1 MRGIARGEALKA
13 ASSNGSGVIGGFV
26 QGKVSGR
33 PRGNV
38 LLQFVKLRYL
48 EFMRFDQVERRLAE
62 AAFAELPGPDAQSS
76 MAPRPR
82 RFWVPG
88 VVPRGARR
96 AAGLALLYPRGDDTA
111 LLLTVRGAHLANH
124 RGQVSLPGGAV
135 EEGESIEDAALR
147 EAEEE
152 VGLSR
157 AAVAI
162 RLQLTPLHIP
172 VSSYVLHTVVAT
184 AAPPPDLRAA
194 AGEVDRI
201 IEVGLSSLAS
211 GTGLT
216 FELREREG
224 FAVEVPYFELG
235 GAKLWGATAMV
246 VSELL
251 AVLGTPLD
259 PWGRR

>member
-1 MRGIARGEALKA
+1 
-13 ASSNGSGVIGGFV
+13 
-26 QGKVSGR
+26 
-33 PRGNV
+33 
-38 LLQFVKLRYL
+38 
-48 EFMRFDQVERRLAE
+48 MRFDEVERRLV
-62 AAFAELPGPDAQSS
+62 AARFAELPGPEAQSS

-88 VVPRGARR
+88 VVPAGARK

-111 LLLTVRGAHLANH
+111 LLLTVRGEHLANH

-135 EEGESIEDAALR
+135 ETGESVEDAALR

-157 AAVAI
+157 DAVSI
-162 RLQLTPLHIP
+162 RLHLTPLHIP
-172 VSSYVLHTVVAT
+172 VSAYVLHPVVAT
-184 AAPPPDLRAA
+184 SPSPPAVRPAAS
-194 AGEVDRI
+194 EVDRI
-201 IEVGLSSLAS
+201 VEVVLSGLAS
-211 GTGLT
+211 GSGLT

-224 FAVEVPYFELG
+224 SAVEVPYFDLG

-246 VSELL
+246 VAELL
-251 AVLGTPLD
+251 AVLGAPLD

>member
-1 MRGIARGEALKA
+1 MTP
-13 ASSNGSGVIGGFV
+13 GGAPSHAV
-26 QGKVSGR
+26 R
-33 PRGNV
+33 DH
-38 LLQFVKLRYL
+38 
-48 EFMRFDQVERRLAE
+48 MRFDEVERRLA
-62 AAFAELPGPDAQSS
+62 AARFEKLPGADAQSS

-88 VVPRGARR
+88 VVPAGARK

-135 EEGESIEDAALR
+135 ETGESVEDAALR

-157 AAVAI
+157 AAVTV
-162 RLQLTPLHIP
+162 RLHLTPLHIP
-172 VSSYVLHTVVAT
+172 VSAYVLHPVVAT
-184 AAPPPDLRAA
+184 AASPPAVRPAA
-194 AGEVDRI
+194 TEVDRI
-201 IEVGLSSLAS
+201 VEVLLSGLADGS
-211 GTGLT
+211 GLT

-224 FAVEVPYFELG
+224 SSVEVPYFDLG

-246 VSELL
+246 VAELL
-251 AVLGTPLD
+251 TVLGAPVN
-259 PWGRR
+259 PWSRR